1 MYKKYNDF
9 YKFNNRLDFLAFVED
24 CQHCFGNVEEW
35 EDFFGFGMKYDEDT
49 GEPLETFK
57 DFVDRN
63 GHIVEEPD
71 SYPAIAFC
79 IIENERDRFGTNRI
93 RVFTYVTDV
102 DFEEADEAE
111 TNPNS
116 SIFNECYSNYVNRFD
131 VEELPKEFKES
142 IYTFIHDC
150 IKEHKDYSYIYTA
163 LHKQID
169 RYLYEYEIDTN
180 FEDVK

>member
-24 CQHCFGNVEEW
+24 CQHLFGNVEEW
-35 EDFFGFGMKYDEDT
+35 EDFFGFGMKYDEET

-57 DFVDRN
+57 DFIDRN

-93 RVFTYVTDV
+93 RVFTYVTDM
-102 DFEEADEAE
+102 DFEEEDEAE
-111 TNPNS
+111 TNPSNS
-116 SIFNECYSNYVNRFD
+116 LLHGCYLNHVNEFD
-131 VEELPKEFKES
+131 IEELPKEFKDS
-142 IYTFIHDC
+142 IYKFIEDC
-150 IKEHKDYSYIYTA
+150 IKERKDYSYIYTV

-169 RYLYEYEIDTN
+169 RYMYEYEID
-180 FEDVK
+180 KL